1 MGKNINNLTD
11 LDDISK
17 NIIYCLSLDSRMPV
31 SNIAKLV
38 KDSRRIVEGRIK
50 RLYKQKIIHPTIKIN
65 YHNATGVFVRLIKFD
80 PKIAEYLKSIPWVV
94 EVKETLGYYD
104 LFFIVLTK
112 NLEKLNSV
120 LIKLDDIFHSS
131 FANLDIIYNL
141 SEKFFGYKR
150 LSNLS
155 LPVKIKE
162 ELNEEQIKFSKQEK
176 EILGYLRNEP
186 LISYKSLINKAG
198 KSYLTIKKTINSLKE
213 KGMLFSAKLNSEKV
227 NAEINEVFLKVKVSK
242 RKEFEE
248 DIKNNKNIIRIISGR
263 GRWDY
268 ILSIFSESTS
278 DFIDSTRE
286 IRSKYKDNLL
296 DFNILISK
304 NV

>member
-1 MGKNINNLTD
+1 M
-11 LDDISK
+11 
-17 NIIYCLSLDSRMPV
+17 
-31 SNIAKLV
+31 
-38 KDSRRIVEGRIK
+38 
-50 RLYKQKIIHPTIKIN
+50 
-65 YHNATGVFVRLIKFD
+65 
-80 PKIAEYLKSIPWVV
+80 
-94 EVKETLGYYD
+94 
-104 LFFIVLTK
+104 
-112 NLEKLNSV
+112 
-120 LIKLDDIFHSS
+120 
-131 FANLDIIYNL
+131 
-141 SEKFFGYKR
+141 
-150 LSNLS
+150 
-155 LPVKIKE
+155 
-162 ELNEEQIKFSKQEK
+162 
-176 EILGYLRNEP
+176 GYLRNEP